1 MMKEFFTVT
10 DINDVFAY
18 LSDFPTIDTE
28 SVAIL
33 ESAGRIIAADIIAD
47 RDMPAFARS
56 TMDGYAVCASSTFG
70 ASEAN
75 PAYLTI
81 TGAVA
86 MGDMPPG
93 PVRTGEAMSIPTGGM
108 MPESSDAVVMIE
120 HATEIDAA
128 LLEVYRGVAPGRH
141 VIARGE
147 DAAAGSI
154 LMRTGALIRP
164 QEMGLLAA
172 LGMEKIDVFARPKIG
187 LISTGDEIVSISQ
200 TPGPG
205 QIRDINTYTLA
216 GQIMAAG
223 AVPIIYGIIP
233 DDAGLLHA
241 ACAKAIAET
250 NMVIVSGG
258 SSVGTRDVTIDA
270 IEQCGR
276 SEILFHGIPISPGKP
291 TLLGRVENKPV
302 WGLPGHVT
310 SAMVVFDRVVKPFVE
325 KIAGRNPACEP
336 PRPPVMAR
344 LTRNIAS
351 AQGRVDYVRV
361 RLTLTDGQVTA
372 EPIPGKSGL
381 LSTMLKAHG
390 LIEIGRNAEGME
402 KGSMV
407 PVILFS

>member
-1 MMKEFFTVT
+1 MKEFFTVT
-10 DINDVFAY
+10 DIKDVFAY
-18 LSDFPTIDTE
+18 LPDFRVVGTE
-28 SVAIL
+28 PVGIL
-33 ESAGRIIAADIIAD
+33 ESPGRVMAVDIMAD
-47 RDMPAFARS
+47 RDIPDFARS
-56 TMDGYAVCASSTFG
+56 TMDGYAVFAASTFG

-86 MGDMPPG
+86 MGDTPPE
-93 PVRTGEAMSIPTGGM
+93 PVRTGEAMRIPTGGM
-108 MPESSDAVVMIE
+108 MPEGADAVVMIE

-128 LLEVYRGVAPGRH
+128 MLEVYRGVAPGRH

-147 DAAAGSI
+147 DAAAGSLLI
-154 LMRTGALIRP
+154 SSGALIRP

-172 LGMEKIDVFARPKIG
+172 LGREKIDVFARPKIG
-187 LISTGDEIVSISQ
+187 LISTGDEIVSIRQ
-200 TPGPG
+200 IPGPG

-223 AVPIIYGIIP
+223 AVPIIYGIIA
-233 DDAGLLHA
+233 DDADLLNA
-241 ACAKAIAET
+241 ACARAIAET
-250 NMVIVSGG
+250 DMVIISGG
-258 SSVGTRDVTIDA
+258 SSVGMRDVTIDA

-291 TLLGRVENKPV
+291 TLLGRVDNKPV

-325 KIAGRNPACEP
+325 KIAGRNPACEA

-361 RLTLTDGQVTA
+361 RLTINDREVAA

-381 LSTMLKAHG
+381 LSTMLQAHG
-390 LIEIGRNAEGME
+390 LVEIGRNTEGLE
-402 KGSMV
+402 KGSVV

>member
-1 MMKEFFTVT
+1 MAV
-10 DINDVFAY
+10 DIM
-18 LSDFPTIDTE
+18 
-28 SVAIL
+28 
-33 ESAGRIIAADIIAD
+33 AD
-47 RDMPAFARS
+47 RDIPDFARS
-56 TMDGYAVCASSTFG
+56 TMDGYAVCAASTFG

-81 TGAVA
+81 IGAVV
-86 MGDMPPG
+86 MGDAPPG
-93 PVRTGEAMSIPTGGM
+93 PVQAGEALRIPTGGM
-108 MPESSDAVVMIE
+108 MPEGADAVVMIE

-128 LLEVYRGVAPGRH
+128 MLEVYRSVAPGQH
-141 VIARGE
+141 IIARGE
-147 DAAAGSI
+147 DAAAGSLLI
-154 LMRTGALIRP
+154 SSGALIRP

-187 LISTGDEIVSISQ
+187 LISTGDEIVSITQ
-200 TPGPG
+200 IPGPG

-223 AVPIIYGIIP
+223 AVPIIYGIIA
-233 DDAGLLHA
+233 DDAGLLNA

-250 NMVIVSGG
+250 DMVIISGG
-258 SSVGTRDVTIDA
+258 SSVGMRDVTIDA
-270 IEQCGR
+270 IEQCHQ
-276 SEILFHGIPISPGKP
+276 SKILFHGIPISPGKP
-291 TLLGRVENKPV
+291 TLLARVGHKPV

-325 KIAGRNPACEP
+325 KIAGQNPACEP

-351 AQGRVDYVRV
+351 AQGRIDYVRV
-361 RLTLTDGQVTA
+361 RLTVNGREVTA
-372 EPIPGKSGL
+372 DPIPGKSGL

-390 LIEIGRNAEGME
+390 LVEIGRNAEGME
-402 KGSMV
+402 KGSLV